1 MRRREYSIPIIL
13 FVVTLFTTTAA
24 GMLMM
29 NPDKISW
36 LNFTR
41 GFAFSL
47 PLLLILGSHELG
59 HFFAARSHKISAT
72 LPHFIPFPSLIGT
85 FGAIIKIKSP
95 ILDRRALLDVGL
107 AGPLVGFAFALPI
120 TTVGLSLSK
129 IVPAAYTARYGIKLG
144 DSLLLLLLT
153 HLAGRVAP
161 VGFDLM
167 LHPMGFA
174 GWIGL
179 WVTSINL
186 IPIGQLDGGHI
197 LYALL
202 GEKQERYS
210 WAFFILLIILGLFWV
225 GWFIWALLIYFVVR
239 IKHPTPLYPS
249 IQLDRKR
256 KIAGVIAILIFAL
269 TFTPVPFK

>member
-1 MRRREYSIPIIL
+1 MKRREYTIPIIL

-29 NPDKISW
+29 NPDRISW
-36 LNFTR
+36 SNFTR

-59 HFFAARSHKISAT
+59 HFFAAKSHKISAT
-72 LPHFIPFPSLIGT
+72 LPYFIPFPSLIGT
-85 FGAIIKIKSP
+85 FGAIIKIRSP

-120 TTVGLSLSK
+120 TAVGLSLSE
-129 IVPAAYTARYGIKLG
+129 IVPTSYAARCGIRLG
-144 DSLLLLLLT
+144 DSLLLLILI
-153 HLAGRVAP
+153 HLVGRAAP

-239 IKHPTPLYPS
+239 IKHPTPLYPY